1 MRERANLARPL
12 SSAVPVEPMWP
23 ALSAAA
29 SPEEL
34 QEVLAGLGS
43 SPRRLP
49 CKLLYD
55 ARGSEL
61 FERITELPEYYCTRV
76 ELSILR
82 EHAHQM
88 ARHIG
93 PEALLVEL
101 GSGSSRKTR
110 LLLDQLLRP
119 RAYVPIDISPSA
131 LDASVRSLR
140 LRYPELEVRPL
151 VADYTHSF
159 ALPLTEAEASAAAG
173 KLVYFFPGSTIGNF
187 EPDAAVDFLRRLRGL
202 CSGPQQWLIGV
213 DTPKDRSVLEPAYDD
228 AQGVTAAFNLNLL
241 QVVNRRCAAS
251 FLGQGFRHR
260 ALWRPREGRV
270 EMQLV
275 SRYRQTVRIAQQT
288 LQLEAGEIIVTEH
301 CYKYE
306 PEAFGLL
313 VAQAGFAVERVW
325 LDAQRR
331 FSVHLLQSV

>member
-1 MRERANLARPL
+1 MNLAQVL
-12 SSAVPVEPMWP
+12 SQASPTAAPWP
-23 ALSAAA
+23 ALSTAA

-34 QEVLAGLGS
+34 NEVLLGLAQ

-61 FERITELPEYYCTRV
+61 FERITRLPEYYCTRV
-76 ELSILR
+76 ELGILR
-82 EHAHQM
+82 EHAHEM
-88 ARHIG
+88 ARYIG
-93 PEALLVEL
+93 SDALLVEL

-110 LLLDQLLRP
+110 LLLDQLLRL

-131 LDASVRSLR
+131 LDQSVRSLR
-140 LRYPELEVRPL
+140 RRYPELQVRPL
-151 VADYTHSF
+151 LADYTRSF
-159 ALPLTEAEASAAAG
+159 ELPLTEAEAGAAQG
-173 KLVYFFPGSTIGNF
+173 RLTWFFPGSTIGNF
-187 EPDAAVDFLRRLRGL
+187 EPEAAVAFLRRLRELAPGR
-202 CSGPQQWLIGV
+202 QQWLIGV

-260 ALWRPREGRV
+260 ALWKPAEGRV

-306 PEAFGLL
+306 PEAFERL
-313 VAQAGFAVERVW
+313 VGRAGFGVERVW

-331 FSVHLLQSV
+331 FSMHLLRSV

>member
-1 MRERANLARPL
+1 VL
-12 SSAVPVEPMWP
+12 SSASLAEAPWP
-23 ALSAAA
+23 ALSTAA
-29 SPEEL
+29 SAEEL
-34 QEVLAGLGS
+34 SEVLQGLAQ

-61 FERITELPEYYCTRV
+61 FERITQLPEYYCTRV
-76 ELSILR
+76 ELGILR
-82 EHAHQM
+82 EHAHEM

-93 PEALLVEL
+93 PDALLVEL

-119 RAYVPIDISPSA
+119 QAYVPIDISPSA
-131 LDASVRSLR
+131 LDASVRALR
-140 LRYPELEVRPL
+140 RRYPEIEVRPL
-151 VADYTHSF
+151 VADYTRSF
-159 ALPLTEAEASAAAG
+159 ELPLTAAELSAAAG
-173 KLVYFFPGSTIGNF
+173 KLTWFFPGSTIGNL
-187 EPDAAVDFLRRLRGL
+187 EPEAAVAFLRRLRQLGE
-202 CSGPQQWLIGV
+202 GRQQWLIGV
-213 DTPKDRSVLEPAYDD
+213 DTPKDRSILEPAYDD

-260 ALWRPREGRV
+260 ALWKPEEGRV

-275 SRYRQTVRIAQQT
+275 SRYRQTVRIAQQR

-306 PEAFGLL
+306 PEAFASL
-313 VAQAGFAVERVW
+313 VARAGFGVERVW

-331 FSVHLLQSV
+331 FSVHLLQSA